1 MYQKAQKG
9 FVIASAKESKTKRN
23 QEDSLKGGFNYKV
36 NPKTYININRP
47 RKIEICNLKENRIK
61 YI

>member
-36 NPKTYININRP
+36 NPKTYINNNRP